1 MNNLRYSAS
10 RGKAPIQAPIRSTT
24 PYPAVSRRPVTSAN
38 VAHQRCRGAREQ
50 SAEEGAR
57 RRKLDTD
64 FFRRRHENRSMPAG
78 GGSGGGLRRG
88 AAGGGFSP
96 CPGAGEVGV
105 VRA

>member
-24 PYPAVSRRPVTSAN
+24 PYPAVSRRPVTSAKG
-38 VAHQRCRGAREQ
+38 AHQRCRGAREQ

-78 GGSGGGLRRG
+78 CGSGGGLRRVG
-88 AAGGGFSP
+88 GGGGFSAPP
-96 CPGAGEVGV
+96 CARSLGSV
-105 VRA
+105 